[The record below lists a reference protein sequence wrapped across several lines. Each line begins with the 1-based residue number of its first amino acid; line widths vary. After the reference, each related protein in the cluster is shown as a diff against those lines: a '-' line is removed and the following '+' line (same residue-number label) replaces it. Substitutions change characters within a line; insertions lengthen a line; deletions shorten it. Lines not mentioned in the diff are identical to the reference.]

1 MVAKYDY
8 EQSVKLTT
16 DALQAQKAEEQ
27 AKAQAAKAAA
37 EAQRLALENLANQIS
52 EINKTLTTGS
62 ELNVI
67 VDTKE
72 VDNLKAKIDEA
83 VKPRQLMVTTSKQG
97 NKEYTDA
104 ETQKFMEIGRSF
116 RNKTGSELNVIVDT
130 KEVDNLK
137 AKIDEAVKP
146 RQLIV
151 ATSKQGNKEY
161 TDAETQKFMEIGRS
175 FRNNDFSNLPMPNI
189 AGVSRSE
196 ERRVGKE

>member
-83 VKPRQLMVTTSKQG
+83 VKPRQLIVT
-97 NKEYTDA
+97 
-104 ETQKFMEIGRSF
+104 
-116 RNKTGSELNVIVDT
+116 
-130 KEVDNLK
+130 
-137 AKIDEAVKP
+137 
-146 RQLIV
+146 
-151 ATSKQGNKEY
+151 TSKQGNKEY

-189 AGVSRSE
+189 AGVSKATQSVVNNTTVQNNGQLPAVKERYQIEFVDKKTGEKNAVYADTQQVAKQVIETLRSE
-196 ERRVGKE
+196 SR